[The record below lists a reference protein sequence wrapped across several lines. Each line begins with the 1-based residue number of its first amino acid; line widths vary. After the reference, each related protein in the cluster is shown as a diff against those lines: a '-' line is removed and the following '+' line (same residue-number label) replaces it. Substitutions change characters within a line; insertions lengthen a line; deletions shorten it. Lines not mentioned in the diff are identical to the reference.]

1 MTRGE
6 NRTVTSKLRVD
17 TSHWDHVH
25 LHRHAGVNFKMSQR
39 VTEAPNGP
47 ENVRHSLAC
56 GAPFYGGP
64 CSPKHVANFP
74 TSRLAGST
82 AVNMSANSTTV

>member
-39 VTEAPNGP
+39 VTEAPERARKCPTFSGLWGP
-47 ENVRHSLAC
+47 LLWRPL
-56 GAPFYGGP
+56 
-64 CSPKHVANFP
+64 FP
-74 TSRLAGST
+74 ETRR
-82 AVNMSANSTTV
+82 